1 MLLPVSTGED
11 MTMSVPLY
19 SVTVRRAFI
28 AQHFLVGGD
37 WGRENEVNSHRYRI
51 EARYEGTSLDRHGFL
66 LDISDIDERL
76 DGLVNRYRDRT
87 LNELPEFEGLNP
99 SVENFAQIVS
109 DLLLVTTPNIR
120 ALEVTIWEDDNASAA
135 YRRPL
140 DAGSRPES
148 L

>member
-1 MLLPVSTGED
+1 MLPPVSTGED
-11 MTMSVPLY
+11 ITMSVPFY

-99 SVENFAQIVS
+99 SVENFARIVS
-109 DLLLVTTPNIR
+109 DLLLVTTPNVK

-140 DAGSRPES
+140 GGGVSA
-148 L
+148 

>member
-1 MLLPVSTGED
+1 
-11 MTMSVPLY
+11 MSVPFY

-99 SVENFAQIVS
+99 SVENFARIVS
-109 DLLLVTTPNIR
+109 DLLLVTTPNVK

-140 DAGSRPES
+140 GGGVSA
-148 L
+148 

>member
-1 MLLPVSTGED
+1 
-11 MTMSVPLY
+11 MTMSVPFY
-19 SVTVRRAFI
+19 SVTVRREFI

-66 LDISDIDERL
+66 LDIDDKL
-76 DGLVNRYRDRT
+76 DGLVERYRDRT

-99 SVENFAQIVS
+99 SVEDFARIVS
-109 DLLLVTTPNIR
+109 DLLVVTTPNVR
-120 ALEVTIWEDDNASAA
+120 ALEVTMWEDDNASAA

-140 DAGSRPES
+140 GGEGLA
-148 L
+148 

>member
-1 MLLPVSTGED
+1 

-19 SVTVRRAFI
+19 SVTVRREFI

-66 LDISDIDERL
+66 LDISDIDDKL
-76 DGLVNRYRDRT
+76 DGLVKRYRDRT

-99 SVENFAQIVS
+99 SVENFARIVS
-109 DLLLVTTPNIR
+109 DLLLVTTPNVS

-140 DAGSRPES
+140 GSGSRPES

>member
-1 MLLPVSTGED
+1 
-11 MTMSVPLY
+11 MTMSVPVY

-37 WGRENEVNSHRYRI
+37 FGRENEVNSHRYRI

-66 LDISDIDERL
+66 LDISDIDDKL
-76 DGLVNRYRDRT
+76 DGLVKRYRDRT
-87 LNELPEFEGLNP
+87 LNEFPEFEGLNP
-99 SVENFAQIVS
+99 SVENFARIVS
-109 DLLLVTTPNIR
+109 DLLLVTTPNVT

-140 DAGSRPES
+140 GGGVSA
-148 L
+148 

>member
-1 MLLPVSTGED
+1 

-37 WGRENEVNSHRYRI
+37 WGRENELNSHRYRI

-66 LDISDIDERL
+66 LDIADIDDRL
-76 DGLVNRYRDRT
+76 DGLVKRYRDRT

-99 SVENFAQIVS
+99 SVENFARIVS
-109 DLLLVTTPNIR
+109 DLLVVTTPNVS

-140 DAGSRPES
+140 GGGVLA
-148 L
+148 